1 MLAVLRIRKLI
12 YQIVILSEDILYT
25 VPQLSKELGITERA
39 IRFYESKGLV
49 KPGRAGNTRIFNY
62 KDRARLLIIMRA
74 KKLGFSLNDIKTYLD
89 LYDVDPTHTK
99 QSKNALK
106 AIAQRLNQ
114 LKDQKKQILLTI
126 KELKSLKNDIEN
138 SLNH

>member
-1 MLAVLRIRKLI
+1 M
-12 YQIVILSEDILYT
+12 SEEILYT

-49 KPGRAGNTRIFNY
+49 KPSRAGNTRIFNY

-89 LYDVDPTHTK
+89 LYDVDPTHKK

-106 AIAQRLNQ
+106 AITQRLAQ
-114 LKDQKKQILLTI
+114 LEEQKKEILFTI
-126 KELKSLKNDIEN
+126 EELKSLKNDIEN
-138 SLNH
+138 SLNY

>member
-1 MLAVLRIRKLI
+1 MSK
-12 YQIVILSEDILYT
+12 EFLYT
-25 VPQLSKELGITERA
+25 VPQLSKDLSITERA

-49 KPGRAGNTRIFNY
+49 KPSRAGNTRIFNY
-62 KDRARLLIIMRA
+62 KDRARLLIIIRA
-74 KKLGFSLNDIKTYLD
+74 KKLGFSLKDIKTYLD
-89 LYDVDPTHTK
+89 LYDVDPTQKK

-106 AIAQRLNQ
+106 SITLRLSQ
-114 LKDQKKQILLTI
+114 LEDQKKQILLTI